1 MTKEQI
7 ILISE
12 NIRRFSLTMPD
23 NTIEDREEFWSMCE
37 KAINTI
43 AKNNEVLDLVSD
55 CKKPNI
61 HECLNDLEKAIE
73 VKTGVLDF
81 IDKGSLRYQLKK
93 AIDKMICCR

>member
-23 NTIEDREEFWSMCE
+23 NTVEDREGFWSMCE

-55 CKKPNI
+55 RDVFS
-61 HECLNDLEKAIE
+61 DLRQLGLSSEQCSIVGAYIK
-73 VKTGVLDF
+73 
-81 IDKGSLRYQLKK
+81 SL
-93 AIDKMICCR
+93 